1 MTFPI
6 FSKNGKTLIR
16 LPLGVALKVKRMIEA
31 FLGLRR
37 QEGEQAEQVS

>member
-6 FSKNGKTLIR
+6 FSENGKTLIR

-37 QEGEQAEQVS
+37 EEGEQAEQVG

>member
-6 FSKNGKTLIR
+6 FWENGKTLIR
-16 LPLGVALKVKRMIEA
+16 LPLGVALKVKHMIEV

-37 QEGEQAEQVS
+37 EEGEQAE